1 MKSDK
6 KNRSLEE
13 LNSMIEKDSSNPNNY
28 FNRAIYYF
36 RNSKKDKDTL
46 EKVLKDINKAIEIDN
61 QNARYYFAKG
71 LIIHYQCLENHK
83 LDQQTETMLLKNFD
97 IAIELNPNNAEY
109 YYWRG
114 IVKNDMCLPY
124 DDTDPGAIDDFEK
137 AVQID
142 PKKRKFWIQLGD
154 SCRSLGRDNR
164 AIEAYTKAIE
174 IEPSTSLLSKR
185 GHLYYLLEEYD
196 KAIRDFSIILKEKKT
211 ADHLYYRAKSYLKA
225 DMIDNALEDFS
236 DSLQLYDNSTS
247 EFSGN
252 EKVYCI
258 WNIYVFM
265 SFIYLIKKE
274 PDLHKKYLQLFIESA
289 PKISYNEYSIEV
301 FLTNPEHEV
310 FSSEYVEDSIEALWM
325 SCRLAS
331 VEQFC
336 NIWKILC
343 GNSDLG
349 PLLPW
354 ESEDEIIKYMEDPQN
369 ESTAST
375 SFLERINSILKI
387 KFPQIKSNHSP
398 SMIFSNLLNTYSEKG
413 QELYFLIIKS
423 LILEYFFA
431 DSIIPW
437 QSVSD
442 GEEVHDDAKTPLR
455 KLKNKKEDRNILV
468 FRNKIYLGILTK
480 LNERIFQIT
489 EDKRREEEDEKKEDL
504 ARQAEAH
511 RLEKERMIQQYSH
524 TLANTLN
531 PNTIYEVANHL
542 KKHAEFRKDAC
553 FLTDAYHAETLIRNQ
568 GLLLQARNTGSPA
581 EFQQLIRGD
590 RLSEDT
596 KEKAIG
602 IEEILNHAIERIV
615 ARFLNAD
622 YRKLELIRTQ
632 ICARRGTT
640 LGELKADFEENVFF
654 NPNRSAIEW
663 ANANLSRI
671 EYTLSPLWNS
681 IHLRRDGFA
690 EALLQGYFQEL
701 LFNALK
707 YRDSEQDIWINIRFY
722 QEEIESRTFLV
733 CDWENPYTHNLSI
746 STGKGLEGIQNDL
759 EMLNDIREKDKVFT
773 WREENGKFRV
783 TFRFLKDIFVP
794 YKPKTELDSELLAK
808 QLNKEKNDEH
818 SLD

>member
-28 FNRAIYYF
+28 FNRAIYYLG
-36 RNSKKDKDTL
+36 NSKEDKDTL
-46 EKVLKDINKAIEIDN
+46 EKALKDINKAIEIDN
-61 QNARYYFAKG
+61 QNDRYFFIKG
-71 LIIHYQCLENHK
+71 LIIYFLWENK
-83 LDQQTETMLLKNFD
+83 RILDQQTETMLPKNFD
-97 IAIELNPNNAEY
+97 MAIELNPNDADY

-114 IVKNDMCLPY
+114 IAKNVMCLPY
-124 DDTDPGAIDDFEK
+124 SDTDPSAVDDFEK

-142 PKKRKFWIQLGD
+142 PKTRMFWIRLGD

-225 DMIDNALEDFS
+225 DMIDDALEDFS

-289 PKISYNEYSIEV
+289 PKISYNQYYIEV
-301 FLTNPEHEV
+301 LFLTNPEHEG
-310 FSSEYVEDSIEALWM
+310 FSSKYVEDSIEALWM

-331 VEQFC
+331 IEQFC

-375 SFLERINSILKI
+375 DFLERINSILKI

-398 SMIFSNLLNTYSEKG
+398 SMIFSNLLNTYGEKG

-489 EDKRREEEDEKKEDL
+489 EDKRRQEENIKREIQIRHKE
-504 ARQAEAH
+504 E
-511 RLEKERMIQQYSH
+511 I
-524 TLANTLN
+524 
-531 PNTIYEVANHL
+531 
-542 KKHAEFRKDAC
+542 
-553 FLTDAYHAETLIRNQ
+553 
-568 GLLLQARNTGSPA
+568 LQARLDERNKVIADLSHSLKNIVATVADPLENLRQTKEYVDITIEKALRGANLVREITNAMNYSLKGSVDDFYHDA
-581 EFQQLIRGD
+581 EHNQGHDAQTLTRMVNASLRNSASNMF
-590 RLSEDT
+590 DT
-596 KEKAIG
+596 KYFSTFSKNYFPDRDSFFLSKNDWTNLGADAETARIANFIEKYLTKIEIELNEVGNLAIG
-602 IEEILNHAIERIV
+602 NDKGSAVKLLTIIQEMILNAIKYSSFVEPSARTVRIKISGEANYLTISV
-615 ARFLNAD
+615 ENKFKPQVKAKTTGMGLVILRNFAEML
-622 YRKLELIRTQ
+622 K
-632 ICARRGTT
+632 TT
-640 LGELKADFEENVFF
+640 LEIDTANEIYSAKFKI
-654 NPNRSAIEW
+654 PN
-663 ANANLSRI
+663 
-671 EYTLSPLWNS
+671 
-681 IHLRRDGFA
+681 F
-690 EALLQGYFQEL
+690 
-701 LFNALK
+701 
-707 YRDSEQDIWINIRFY
+707 
-722 QEEIESRTFLV
+722 
-733 CDWENPYTHNLSI
+733 
-746 STGKGLEGIQNDL
+746 
-759 EMLNDIREKDKVFT
+759 
-773 WREENGKFRV
+773 WRGN
-783 TFRFLKDIFVP
+783 T
-794 YKPKTELDSELLAK
+794 T
-808 QLNKEKNDEH
+808 
-818 SLD
+818 

>member
-489 EDKRREEEDEKKEDL
+489 EDKRRQEENIKREIQMRHKE
-504 ARQAEAH
+504 E
-511 RLEKERMIQQYSH
+511 I
-524 TLANTLN
+524 
-531 PNTIYEVANHL
+531 
-542 KKHAEFRKDAC
+542 
-553 FLTDAYHAETLIRNQ
+553 
-568 GLLLQARNTGSPA
+568 LQARLDERNKVIADLSHSLKNIIATVADPLENLRQTKEYVDITIEKALRGANLVREITNAMNYSLKGSIADFYHDAEHNQGHDAQTLAGMVNTSLRNSVSNM
-581 EFQQLIRGD
+581 F
-590 RLSEDT
+590 DT
-596 KEKAIG
+596 KYFSNFSKNYFPDRDSFFLAKNDWTNIGADAETDRIANFIEKYLTKIEIELNEVGNLAIG
-602 IEEILNHAIERIV
+602 NDKGSAVKLLTIIQEMILNAIKYSSFVEPSARTVRIKISGEANYLTISV
-615 ARFLNAD
+615 ENKFKPQVKA
-622 YRKLELIRTQ
+622 K
-632 ICARRGTT
+632 TT
-640 LGELKADFEENVFF
+640 GMGQVILKN
-654 NPNRSAIEW
+654 
-663 ANANLSRI
+663 
-671 EYTLSPLWNS
+671 
-681 IHLRRDGFA
+681 FA
-690 EALLQGYFQEL
+690 
-701 LFNALK
+701 
-707 YRDSEQDIWINIRFY
+707 
-722 QEEIESRTFLV
+722 
-733 CDWENPYTHNLSI
+733 
-746 STGKGLEGIQNDL
+746 
-759 EMLNDIREKDKVFT
+759 EMLNTTLEIDTANEIYSAKFKIPNF
-773 WREENGKFRV
+773 WRGN
-783 TFRFLKDIFVP
+783 T
-794 YKPKTELDSELLAK
+794 T
-808 QLNKEKNDEH
+808 
-818 SLD
+818 